1 MPWPPG
7 LLCPGLR
14 RPGTE
19 EMVGSVGPET
29 SDLAGD
35 AGGDLLVTLTI
46 RELHPGPDECE
57 DWFPLKYQE
66 LLPGLLGLLHHELGS
81 FIRSY
86 FESLDSRSC
95 YRLDRQEYW

>member
-1 MPWPPG
+1 M
-7 LLCPGLR
+7 
-14 RPGTE
+14 
-19 EMVGSVGPET
+19 GSVGPET

-46 RELHPGPDECE
+46 SEFHPGPDERE

-66 LLPGLLGLLHHELGS
+66 LHPGLLGLHHHELCS

-95 YRLDRQEYW
+95 YRLDRKEYP

>member
-1 MPWPPG
+1 MMRWQPVLWPPG

-35 AGGDLLVTLTI
+35 AGGNLLVTFTI
-46 RELHPGPDECE
+46 RELHPGPDERE
-57 DWFPLKYQE
+57 DWSPLKYQE
-66 LLPGLLGLLHHELGS
+66 LHPGLLDV
-81 FIRSY
+81 F
-86 FESLDSRSC
+86 
-95 YRLDRQEYW
+95 